1 LAGLDL
7 GPVVLSILK
16 KFKKNPFGKG
26 KIMEVHEKCGFSH
39 DFA

>member
-1 LAGLDL
+1 LADLDL
-7 GPVVLSILK
+7 GPVVLSILILK
-16 KFKKNPFGKG
+16 KKPFGKG